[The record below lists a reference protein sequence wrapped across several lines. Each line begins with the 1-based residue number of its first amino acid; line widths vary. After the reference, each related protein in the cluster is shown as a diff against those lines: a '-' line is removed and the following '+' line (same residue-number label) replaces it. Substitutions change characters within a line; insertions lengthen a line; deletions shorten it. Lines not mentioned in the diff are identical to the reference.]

1 MPWVE
6 STEEGDQLRAARAKE
21 EKKKKKRGTK
31 TVQVASSSRL
41 PLAGR
46 RSAKRTDTY
55 TPSISSSPSPAEDYP
70 YTAKLP
76 RITSSSVTAAASL
89 AIHLEDLSRFEEVL
103 SEPNQGQ
110 LILEG
115 TRVRLECIKARE
127 EAVLRLA
134 NEVCQLR
141 SAHLQSLIDRAGR
154 RELEVVDEVETD
166 GTGEVV
172 EGGDADVELAEGGVG
187 NIGGGSK

>member
-1 MPWVE
+1 MLLKIGAGRPVIGCLPCFTGHQSCSFNVKKWGIAYMPWVE

-89 AIHLEDLSRFEEVL
+89 AIHLEDLSVEQRRVYSIYYMVL
-103 SEPNQGQ
+103 
-110 LILEG
+110 
-115 TRVRLECIKARE
+115 
-127 EAVLRLA
+127 
-134 NEVCQLR
+134 
-141 SAHLQSLIDRAGR
+141 
-154 RELEVVDEVETD
+154 
-166 GTGEVV
+166 
-172 EGGDADVELAEGGVG
+172 
-187 NIGGGSK
+187 